1 MIEGI
6 PFLQDAIPVIRYH
19 QERWNGCGYPI
30 GLKGEEIPL
39 QARVFAVADVFD
51 ALTSTR
57 PYRQRVTINEAV
69 KHIRKTAGEDFD
81 PKIVDALEELARSGD
96 LNQYLSP

>member
-1 MIEGI
+1 
-6 PFLQDAIPVIRYH
+6 LR
-19 QERWNGCGYPI
+19 
-30 GLKGEEIPL
+30 GEEIPL

-69 KHIRKTAGEDFD
+69 KQIRKTAGEDFD
-81 PKIVDALEELARSGD
+81 PKIVAALEELARSGG